1 MKRHSAHLFVVAIL
15 ALLGPLATNSRGD
28 FVLYDNEQ
36 FLVNFYHNQG
46 TLYDTSRAFIV
57 SGGSV
62 DECIW
67 AYDSSA
73 VDVSGGSV
81 YILNA
86 YDFSTANISGGGVS
100 YLNAYNSSTVTF
112 HGQNFSA
119 SGGLHFDGNRV
130 LGTGILSG
138 EWMDGTPWSVNITSN
153 ELTAT
158 ILAVPES
165 LTPKYSGGTG
175 EPNNPYR
182 IANAEDLNDIGNY
195 EEDWD
200 KHFILVNDVNLAQY
214 TGTQFKI
221 IGRFDYPNNK
231 PFTGVFDGND
241 HKIWNFTWNS
251 NEIRFVGVFGHVGN
265 GGHIKNLE
273 MKNVNIKTI
282 GEHVGGLV
290 GWNLDGSITNCSST
304 GNVTGIDRVG
314 GLVGS
319 STHGL
324 IINCYS
330 KGSVSGSYDVG
341 GLAGTNDGAI
351 TNSYSTSSVWG
362 DDELIGGLV
371 GHNYGGAITNCYSTG
386 SVWGGD
392 EFVGGLVGENHDL
405 IINCY
410 STGNVSGN
418 CPVGGL
424 VGSGGAENSFWDI
437 ETSGQ
442 LTSAGGTPKTTA
454 EMKIKSTFTDAGWD
468 FIEIWGIGENQTY
481 PYLRTEPAG
490 DSNYDKKVN
499 LEDLAIM
506 SSHWLEGP

>member
-1 MKRHSAHLFVVAIL
+1 MKNHSIL
-15 ALLGPLATNSRGD
+15 
-28 FVLYDNEQ
+28 
-36 FLVNFYHNQG
+36 
-46 TLYDTSRAFIV
+46 V
-57 SGGSV
+57 S
-62 DECIW
+62 
-67 AYDSSA
+67 
-73 VDVSGGSV
+73 
-81 YILNA
+81 
-86 YDFSTANISGGGVS
+86 
-100 YLNAYNSSTVTF
+100 
-112 HGQNFSA
+112 
-119 SGGLHFDGNRV
+119 
-130 LGTGILSG
+130 
-138 EWMDGTPWSVNITSN
+138 
-153 ELTAT
+153 
-158 ILAVPES
+158 LAVVLFADS
-165 LTPKYSGGTG
+165 FAAAKYSGGTG
-175 EPNNPYR
+175 EPNDPYR
-182 IANAEDLNDIGNY
+182 VANAEDLNDIGNH
-195 EEDWD
+195 EEDWN
-200 KHFILVNDVNLAQY
+200 KHFVLVNDVNLAQY

-251 NEIRFVGVFGHVGN
+251 NEIDFVGLFGHVGD
-265 GGHIKNLE
+265 GGHIKNME

-282 GEHVGGLV
+282 GGNVGGLV
-290 GWNLDGSITNCSST
+290 GWNLDGTITNCSST

-330 KGSVSGSYDVG
+330 KGSVSGNWDVG

-392 EFVGGLVGENHDL
+392 EFVGGLVGENHGL

-418 CPVGGL
+418 WYVCGL

-442 LTSAGGTPKTTA
+442 LTSAGGIGKTTA
-454 EMKIKSTFTDAGWD
+454 EMKTMSTFTDEAGWD
-468 FIEIWGIGENQTY
+468 FVEVWGIGEGQTY
-481 PYLRTEPAG
+481 PFLRFAPAG
-490 DSNYDKKVN
+490 DLDYDKKVD
-499 LEDLAIM
+499 LLDLALLA
-506 SSHWLEGP
+506 SHWLEEN